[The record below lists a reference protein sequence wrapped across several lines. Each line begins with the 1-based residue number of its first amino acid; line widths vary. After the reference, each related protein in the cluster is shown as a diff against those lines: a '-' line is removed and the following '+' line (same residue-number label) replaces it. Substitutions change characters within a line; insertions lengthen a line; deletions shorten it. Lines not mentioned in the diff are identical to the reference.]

1 MTQQPSHRY
10 PIIDLHCDLLVY
22 LTDVPGS
29 KIDNVLEI
37 GCALPALTEGNVK
50 LQVMAIYSATK
61 PGSTGYAGLQR
72 DMFELLAKDPTN
84 NLHAVTTA
92 EQLQQALQNKQGIGM
107 VAAVENAS
115 GFCEE
120 DEPLE
125 DGFKKLEKIIDAC
138 GRILYISM
146 THNDENRF
154 GGGNFSDKGI
164 KRDGQML
171 LDYIHGRQI
180 AIDLSHT
187 SDALAHDILL
197 HIDKERLDVPVIA
210 THSNFRKLWDHNRN
224 LPDELAQEVIKR
236 NGLIGMNF
244 LRHFLHTE
252 DPESLIHHIMYGLEL
267 GAKDAICFG
276 ADYFYFADHPDPE
289 RFPFYHAAHEQAGS
303 SYNFILEQL
312 QGMLPQEQLQ
322 NLAYR
327 NAQKFIE
334 RIWQIK

>member
-1 MTQQPSHRY
+1 MSPEAYPQRY

-50 LQVMAIYSATK
+50 LQVMAIYSATA
-61 PGSTGYAGLQR
+61 PGSTGYAALQR
-72 DMFELLAKDPTN
+72 DMYELLVKDPSN
-84 NLHAVTTA
+84 NLYNITTSA
-92 EQLQQALQNKQGIGM
+92 QLQQILQAREGIGM

-125 DGFKKLEKIIDAC
+125 DGFKKLEKIIEAC

-146 THNDENRF
+146 THNDANRF

-164 KRDGQML
+164 TRDGQML

-180 AIDLSHT
+180 AIDLAHT
-187 SDALAHDILL
+187 SDALAHDILT

-210 THSNFRKLWDHNRN
+210 SHSNFRTLWDQRRN
-224 LPDELAQEVIKR
+224 LPDELAQEVIRR

-244 LRHFLHTE
+244 LRHFLHT
-252 DPESLIHHIMYGLEL
+252 
-267 GAKDAICFG
+267 
-276 ADYFYFADHPDPE
+276 
-289 RFPFYHAAHEQAGS
+289 
-303 SYNFILEQL
+303 
-312 QGMLPQEQLQ
+312 
-322 NLAYR
+322 
-327 NAQKFIE
+327 
-334 RIWQIK
+334 

>member
-1 MTQQPSHRY
+1 MTQEPVHRY

-37 GCALPALTEGNVK
+37 GCALPALTKGNVK

-61 PGSTGYAGLQR
+61 PGSTAYAGLQR

-92 EQLQQALQNKQGIGM
+92 EQLQQALQNKEGIGM

-180 AIDLSHT
+180 AIDLAHT

-197 HIDKERLDVPVIA
+197 HIDKERLDIPVIA
-210 THSNFRKLWDHNRN
+210 SHSNFRKVWDHNRN
-224 LPDELAQEVIKR
+224 LPDELAQEVIRR

-244 LRHFLHTE
+244 LRHFLHTK

-289 RFPFYHAAHEQAGS
+289 RFPFYHAEHEQAGT

-312 QGMLPQEQLQ
+312 RQKLPQEQLQ
-322 NLAYR
+322 SLAYG
-327 NAQKFIE
+327 NAQRFIE

>member
-1 MTQQPSHRY
+1 MTQQPAHRL

-61 PGSTGYAGLQR
+61 TGSTAYAGLQR

-92 EQLQQALQNKQGIGM
+92 EQLQQALQNKEGIGM

-138 GRILYISM
+138 GRIIYISM

-180 AIDLSHT
+180 AIDLAHT

-197 HIDKERLDVPVIA
+197 HIDKERLDIPVIA
-210 THSNFRKLWDHNRN
+210 SHSNFRKVWDHNRN
-224 LPDELAQEVIKR
+224 LPDELAQEVIRR

-244 LRHFLHTE
+244 LRHFLHAE

-289 RFPFYHAAHEQAGS
+289 RFPFYHTEHEQAGA

-312 QGMLPQEQLQ
+312 RQKLPQEQLQ
-322 NLAYR
+322 RLAYG
-327 NAQKFIE
+327 NAQRFIE